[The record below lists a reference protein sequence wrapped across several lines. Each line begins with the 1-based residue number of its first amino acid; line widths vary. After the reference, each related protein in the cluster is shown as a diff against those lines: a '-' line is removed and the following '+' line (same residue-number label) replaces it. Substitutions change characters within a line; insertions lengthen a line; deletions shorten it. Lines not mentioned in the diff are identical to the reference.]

1 MSHLASQ
8 LWQEN
13 ADLAQA
19 CLRCAFVR
27 GLSDGTLPRR
37 AFKAYIAQDAFF
49 LEAFARAY
57 AMAAVRCR
65 DRESLQAF
73 TRLQAGA
80 IDELNLHGSYAAR
93 WEVDLLHVVPGA
105 ATRAYTDF
113 LTETAATGTVGEI
126 CAAMAPCMRLY
137 AFLGRTLAAEASSRM
152 HDYSEWIATYGS
164 DGFEHLARQLEAL
177 LDQHGTAQEKMA
189 RRYRRAMQLELGFFE
204 AHQQVT

>member
-19 CLRCAFVR
+19 CLHCAFVR

-37 AFKAYIAQDAFF
+37 TFKAYIAQDAYF

-57 AMAAVRCR
+57 AMAAVRSR

-73 TRLQAGA
+73 TSLQAGA
-80 IDELNLHGSYAAR
+80 IEELTLHGSYAAR
-93 WEVDLLHVVPGA
+93 WEVDLRNVVPGA
-105 ATRAYTDF
+105 ATLAYTDF

-137 AFLGRTLAAEASSRM
+137 AFLGQTLAAESSGRT

-164 DGFEHLARQLEAL
+164 ASFEHLAQQLEAL
-177 LDQHGTAQEKMA
+177 LDPHGTGNEKMA
-189 RRYRRAMQLELGFFE
+189 RRFRRAMQLELGFFE
-204 AHQQVT
+204 AHQQLT